1 MAAATSPKG
10 ALKIGGA
17 GVLENMAYAL
27 ICFESYSANH
37 RQFCWQKMVE
47 FLAYKNNSD
56 NNSSVPIKI
65 GNIFSRNK

>member
-1 MAAATSPKG
+1 VAATSPKG

-47 FLAYKNNSD
+47 FLASK
-56 NNSSVPIKI
+56 K
-65 GNIFSRNK
+65 